1 MGNKIFV
8 GGLNWDATDDDLRE
22 SFGECGTITDAVV
35 VNDRDTG
42 RSRGFGFVTYSSD
55 EEAKAAVEK
64 FDGQDFMGRKLT
76 VNEARQ
82 REERGDGG
90 GGGGRG
96 GGGGYRGGGG
106 GGGGGGR
113 GSGGGYRG
121 GSGGGG
127 RRDNW

>member
-90 GGGGRG
+90 GGGYRGGGGGGRGGGGRGG

-106 GGGGGGR
+106 GGG
-113 GSGGGYRG
+113 
-121 GSGGGG
+121 